1 MAITQISKITH
12 RKGFQSD
19 LPELD
24 NGEIGWAYDTRRL
37 FIGNSNEPAWQ
48 ANPARWIQGQNVTE
62 ILTTESNLLELANT
76 YRYLGVAAGYEHDT
90 VLRSLTDK
98 IDERVSVKDY
108 GAVGNGITDDTDAIR
123 AAIADLFL
131 KTDYT
136 ATDSIQ
142 SRRVLFFPAGEY
154 VISDQIQ
161 IPSYATL
168 RGEGKHHS
176 IIRYKTATDTVD
188 FRAVVFAPGTTQAII
203 TSIGWACSD
212 PITLV
217 ALEAANSVA
226 FYDTGFFGNGT
237 LSDTMTLVLA
247 EAINE
252 TTVPEKIIF
261 RDCEFS
267 NAYYGIVTQ
276 GPGAATQV
284 AITNNEFQNCH
295 TAITGWYT
303 FSHSG
308 LNRFN
313 NIIGTAVDFS
323 AESEHNTSQFN
334 SFVNVA
340 EINTVLPQLRFRGAN
355 NVSIGDM
362 FDRPD
367 TVDLHSRPSIV
378 ISNSEKIHIGSYTR
392 ETGNTIELELY
403 AVDTEWLHVPLAEY
417 RSFRIDFSVERVA
430 AGGTAS
436 RTGFVKVSAAYD
448 GTLHWDEE
456 YVENLSAD
464 IEFKVFSP
472 PESDKVSITY
482 TLLSNPPVATD
493 GGILTYSITKL

>member
-176 IIRYKTATDTVD
+176 IIRFEDTSTV
-188 FRAVVFAPGTTQAII
+188 FGSRVVVFAPGTTHTVVSSMGF
-203 TSIGWACSD
+203 TSTN
-212 PITLV
+212 PVTLV
-217 ALEAANSVA
+217 ALESIESAVFYDVGFYGSSSADEDMILMRVESLGPTTTNEKVLIRECEFQNAYRGIETAGPSVA
-226 FYDTGFFGNGT
+226 KQF
-237 LSDTMTLVLA
+237 
-247 EAINE
+247 
-252 TTVPEKIIF
+252 TVSNS
-261 RDCEFS
+261 EFS
-267 NAYYGIVTQ
+267 NCNSAIV
-276 GPGAATQV
+276 GGFV
-284 AITNNEFQNCH
+284 
-295 TAITGWYT
+295 
-303 FSHSG
+303 FSHFG
-308 LNRFN
+308 VNRFTS
-313 NIIGTAVDFS
+313 IISTAVDL
-323 AESEHNTSQFN
+323 AVESEFNTTQFN
-334 SFVNVA
+334 SFVDVA
-340 EINTVLPQLRFRGAN
+340 NNPALPQLSFRGQN
-355 NVSIGDM
+355 NVSVGDM
-362 FDRPD
+362 YSRPN
-367 TVDLHSRPSIV
+367 TVDLHSRPSIA
-378 ISNSEKIHIGSYTR
+378 ISNGEKIHIGSYTR
-392 ETGNTIELELY
+392 ETGNTVELELY
-403 AVDTEWLHVPLAEY
+403 TVDTEWLRVPLAEY

-472 PESDKVSITY
+472 PESDEVSITY
-482 TLLSNPPVATD
+482 TLLSNPPVAVN